1 MPSSPSDP
9 TSSGSSG
16 STTADDRAAPRWHLV
31 GPGLVVAAT
40 GVGGADLV
48 ATLLAGSRYG
58 YALLWTAVLG
68 CVLKVVLVEG
78 AGRWSLATR
87 STIYE
92 GWSSLGRWTHWYF
105 GPYIVVWGFVY
116 GAAAMA
122 GTGLALYS
130 LLGGLSVAWWG
141 VVSGLLGAGLV
152 LLGRYSV
159 FEKVCSVLVL
169 LMFVSMVGAAALTVP
184 NLPDMAGGLVPVV
197 PDGGLVYVLGVA
209 GGVGG
214 TITLAA
220 YGYWL
225 REKGWD
231 SPRHMR
237 VMRIDNAMAYAITGV
252 FVVSTLIVGAELL
265 YSAGI
270 AVSSGDQGLLDLSD
284 VLADRYG
291 SAAGTVF
298 LVGFWA
304 AAMSS
309 LVGVWNGVSLMFAD
323 FVGHVSGG
331 DPDEPRYR
339 LGGRWYTA
347 YVLWLTLPPVP
358 MLFLGEPVYLIL
370 AYGVLGAFFMP
381 FLSVT
386 LLWLLNTDRVPRE
399 WRNKPPSNVA
409 LVVCTVVFA
418 WLAATQVY
426 DAVSGVL

>member
-1 MPSSPSDP
+1 MPGPSSPTPAWPGD
-9 TSSGSSG
+9 
-16 STTADDRAAPRWHLV
+16 TADAGPAPRWRLI
-31 GPGLVVAAT
+31 GPGLIVAAT

-48 ATLLAGSRYG
+48 ATLLAGSMYV
-58 YALLWTAVLG
+58 YALLWTGVVG
-68 CVLKVVLVEG
+68 CLLKVVLVEG

-87 STIYE
+87 TTIFE

-105 GPYIVVWGFVY
+105 GPYIVIWGFVY

-141 VVSGLLGAGLV
+141 VVSGLLGAALA

-169 LMFVSMVGAAALTVP
+169 LMFVSMVGAAVLTVP
-184 NLPDMAGGLVPVV
+184 NLPDMAAGMVPIV
-197 PDGGLVYVLGVA
+197 PDGSLVFVLGVA

-214 TITLAA
+214 TITLAT

-231 SPRHMR
+231 TPRYMR
-237 VMRIDNAMAYAITGV
+237 VMRIDNAVAYALTGV

-270 AVSSGDQGLLDLSD
+270 AVSTGDQGLLDLSD
-284 VLADRYG
+284 VLAARYG
-291 SAAGTVF
+291 EAAGTVF

-331 DPDEPRYR
+331 DADAPQFR
-339 LGGRWYTA
+339 LGGRWYAA
-347 YVLWLTLPPVP
+347 YVLWLTLPPIP
-358 MLFLGEPVYLIL
+358 LLFLGEPVYLIL

-381 FLSVT
+381 FLAVT
-386 LLWLLNTDRVPRE
+386 LLWLLNTDRVSRE
-399 WRNKPPSNVA
+399 WRNKLPSNLA
-409 LVVCTVVFA
+409 LVLCAVVFA
-418 WLAATQVY
+418 WLAVTQVV
-426 DAVSGVL
+426 DAVSGAF